1 MELSDIKGL
10 GPKTIIQLN
19 KLGIMNISDLLS
31 YYPYRYQILKVSNIN
46 ELTED
51 SGAIVGKIE
60 SNPQVLYIKRNLNK
74 LSFRFLTSNKLV
86 NVVIFNRAFLKNKIK
101 INQEISLIGKYNIK
115 SNSFVAS
122 DIRLKKIEGIQI
134 EPKYHLIKDIKNS
147 TLIKAVEECLKQD
160 YNVTDYIPVY
170 LNKTYGFISKNDAIN
185 YIHKPRTSKLL
196 KQAKLKLIYEE
207 LFVFMFKINYLK
219 YKNGINHAYL
229 TRTVNI
235 GQVESFVDR
244 LPFELTKDQKNA
256 VEEIINDFN
265 SPKRMNRL
273 ILGDVGSGK
282 TIISFIAMY
291 ANYLD
296 NYQSILMAPTEI
308 LAKQHYEN
316 ILRVFQD
323 YDINIELIIGS
334 MKKSEKNKIIAK
346 IKNNEVDILI
356 GTHAVLNEEIAF
368 NNLGL
373 VITDEQ
379 HRFGVNQRSVLQNK
393 GHVVDV
399 LYMSATPI
407 PRTYALT
414 LYGDMDTSIIKTRP
428 NGRKEI
434 TTEIK
439 KEKEIKD
446 VLTNILKEIK
456 KGHQIYVV
464 APSILENEDNNLENV
479 NELKEKFNRAFK
491 GLVKIAVLHGKQK
504 ASEKEQIMLDFKE
517 KKYNILIST
526 TVIEVG
532 IDIPNATTIVIFNA
546 ERFGLATLHQL
557 RGRVGRNYL
566 EGYCYLISDYDK
578 ERLNVL
584 KESNDGFYISQK
596 DFELR
601 KEGDLFGQ
609 RQSGDMTFKIADL
622 HRDYKIL
629 LQAKKDSEGF
639 LKDNIK
645 SNFINNKDYLKI
657 IKEIDFI
664 D

>member
-1 MELSDIKGL
+1 MELNDIKGL
-10 GPKTIIQLN
+10 GPKTINQLY
-19 KLGIMNISDLLS
+19 KLGIKSIDDLLT
-31 YYPYRYQILKVSNIN
+31 YYPYRYQVLKVSNIN
-46 ELTED
+46 ELTEK
-51 SGAIVGKIE
+51 SGVIVGVVE
-60 SNPQVLYIKRNLNK
+60 SNPQVSYIKRNLNK

-86 NVVIFNRAFLKNKIK
+86 NVVIFNRAFLKSNIK
-101 INQEISLIGKYNIK
+101 INQEISLIGKYNLK

-122 DIRLKKIEGIQI
+122 DIKLKKIEKTQI
-134 EPKYHLIKDIKNS
+134 DAKYHLIKDIKNS
-147 TLIKAVEECLKQD
+147 ILIKAIDECLKLD
-160 YNVTDYIPVY
+160 YTPIDYIPIY
-170 LNKTYGFISKNDAIN
+170 LNKTYEFISKKEALNI
-185 YIHKPRTSKLL
+185 IHKPTSSKYL

-207 LFVFMFKINYLK
+207 LFIFMFKINYLK
-219 YKNGINHAYL
+219 YKNEINHDYL
-229 TRTVNI
+229 SRNVN
-235 GQVESFVDR
+235 VEKINTFVDR
-244 LPFELTKDQKNA
+244 LPFDLTKDQKNA
-256 VEEIINDFN
+256 TFEIINDFN
-265 SPKRMNRL
+265 RPKRMNRL

-316 ILRVFQD
+316 ILKIFQG
-323 YDINIELIIGS
+323 YNINIELIIGS
-334 MKKSEKNKIIAK
+334 MKKSEKSKIIKKAE
-346 IKNNEVDILI
+346 NNQVDILI
-356 GTHAVLNEEIAF
+356 GTHAVLNEDLVF

-379 HRFGVNQRSVLQNK
+379 HRFGVNQRSSLQNK
-393 GHVVDV
+393 GHMVDV
-399 LYMSATPI
+399 IYMSATPI

-434 TTEIK
+434 ITEIK

-446 VLTNILKEIK
+446 VLANILEEIK
-456 KGHQIYVV
+456 KGHQVYVV

-479 NELKEKFNRAFK
+479 NELKEKFNSAFK
-491 GLVKIAVLHGKQK
+491 GLVKIGVLHGKQK
-504 ASEKEQIMLDFKE
+504 ASEKEQIMVDFKD
-517 KKYNILIST
+517 KRYNILIST

-532 IDIPNATTIVIFNA
+532 IDIPNATSIVIFNA

-557 RGRVGRNYL
+557 RGRVGRNSL

-601 KEGDLFGQ
+601 REGDLFGQ

-629 LQAKKDSEGF
+629 LQAKKDSEKF
-639 LKDNIK
+639 LKDNINN
-645 SNFINNKDYLKI
+645 NFMGNRDYLKI